1 LLLTSISPEKLVQ
14 KNNNDY
20 AELIERIKAIL
31 DVLLRETSNPHNSSV
46 DTHFENVCKEV
57 YEYVFTCLMVCSFI
71 KLS

>member
-1 LLLTSISPEKLVQ
+1 MSIEKLVR

-31 DVLLRETSNPHNSSV
+31 DVLLRETLNRHNSSV

-57 YEYVFTCLMVCSFI
+57 HEYVFTCLMVCSLI
-71 KLS
+71 RLS